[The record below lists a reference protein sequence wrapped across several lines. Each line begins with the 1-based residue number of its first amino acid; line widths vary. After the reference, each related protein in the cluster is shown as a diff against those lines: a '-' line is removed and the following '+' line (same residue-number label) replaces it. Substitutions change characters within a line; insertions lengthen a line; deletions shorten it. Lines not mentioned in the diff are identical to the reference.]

1 MAKTMAT
8 TITYSGSQNK
18 IPNGTIVIGPTTS
31 SASSSPG
38 STSSSPSPLSSSCPS
53 PIMNQTISIG
63 EMQSAIDELRR
74 ENDRIL
80 AELANTQEVLDL
92 FENYRSLIKEHMN
105 MCICSGRDY
114 QLGKWKKYENE
125 YRKLLPIKRIIEP
138 SAMANILLSSDFGCK
153 TKFQNYELTKQKVSP
168 ESSLMKNLTKT
179 TAKPIDITCRPILS
193 VNKSK
198 IRSYLDT
205 IIPFESNNH
214 DQSTTQQS
222 IPSLVD
228 QQQLMR
234 QSAGFNAAH
243 SNSEINFIH
252 KGNQIIIR
260 KRMAPPDLMSN
271 HVADT
276 DDNGNSLTV
285 SVISN
290 SKLDKSNLSNQTN
303 EIVIKKTKLANTI
316 TNSINPRQK
325 YTILKAD
332 NKFTP
337 SSQNRHVVCQSQV
350 LTEKPDQEEQRLDQL
365 NNALDQILM
374 GRLDA
379 LNQLHTSIRQNSSFE
394 GEDDEQDSEDDDDD
408 DDGDDDK
415 PNHVNGLDD
424 SSSDIIFLN
433 EVKNRIAAG
442 STISTTT
449 TTVNTNTTITSINA
463 SLKPSSITTTTTSTL
478 SILGAALESGF
489 KPYPSYHQ
497 QQIDS
502 GKSSVNQPQ
511 PQHSSQQMKYA
522 TIKLFQPNQN
532 QSSMTTSSSTATPI
546 TVAIQT
552 GANNSM
558 GNNSS
563 LGSNITVINNKTLF
577 QKRPHLSNEERMDI
591 INRLKKNESGARIA
605 RDYGITKQAVSA
617 IKRRAQLMG
626 DNFINP
632 NTFISSLENNN
643 FQQQQ
648 RLNSV
653 VGGNGGSKLSI
664 NLSSS
669 NSGSPVDNSLVSRQL
684 KQQKVNATVLRQT
697 NILST
702 YPRST
707 SNLCLP
713 VNPVAILKSQMAKQG
728 QSSSNP
734 GSGASTPTGEA
745 SSPASSINKLKI
757 DSKRLLLPRL
767 LQGTETY
774 QSYAFK
780 NPSDELEIRKKIK
793 SENNR
798 DVDSQLFSIKIK
810 QNDSEQ
816 DDEDDEN
823 VEENQLEPHDSFD
836 EEEVIYSRENDQQV
850 TITIP
855 PNNDILLSQSNGN
868 DEDGTE
874 SQDYNNSVN
883 TFDPNDL
890 MDLGEFVNQQL
901 NDDVNREDI
910 NNNPDISMSMFGV
923 MPMIN
928 DEEEVE
934 EEEEEEVG
942 RFNGQNSE
950 DEDDSLLMNSLSKN
964 IMN

>member
-379 LNQLHTSIRQNSSFE
+379 LNQLHTS
-394 GEDDEQDSEDDDDD
+394 
-408 DDGDDDK
+408 
-415 PNHVNGLDD
+415 
-424 SSSDIIFLN
+424 
-433 EVKNRIAAG
+433 

-928 DEEEVE
+928 DEEEEE

>member
-1 MAKTMAT
+1 MHNLELKMAKTMAT

-214 DQSTTQQS
+214 EQSTTQQS

-337 SSQNRHVVCQSQV
+337 SSQNRHV
-350 LTEKPDQEEQRLDQL
+350 
-365 NNALDQILM
+365 
-374 GRLDA
+374 
-379 LNQLHTSIRQNSSFE
+379 
-394 GEDDEQDSEDDDDD
+394 
-408 DDGDDDK
+408 
-415 PNHVNGLDD
+415 
-424 SSSDIIFLN
+424 
-433 EVKNRIAAG
+433 
-442 STISTTT
+442 
-449 TTVNTNTTITSINA
+449 
-463 SLKPSSITTTTTSTL
+463 PSSITTTTTSTL

-563 LGSNITVINNKTLF
+563 LGNNITVINNKTLF

-780 NPSDELEIRKKIK
+780 NPSDELEIRKNIK